1 MVSHWMLCGFGDSL
15 DSLLLVWVF
24 LFVVVFHLFVLCS
37 SGFLSAGFLL
47 KSPDIVK
54 RFWERLI
61 MYTLFSNALCCF
73 PFYNVPLSIVPYGWP
88 PLSRHDAIRAAS
100 ISIEHRAFGMVIR
113 TK

>member
-1 MVSHWMLCGFGDSL
+1 MVSHLMLCGFGDSL

-54 RFWERLI
+54 KVLGKTHHVYFVFECIVL
-61 MYTLFSNALCCF
+61 
-73 PFYNVPLSIVPYGWP
+73 LSF
-88 PLSRHDAIRAAS
+88 L
-100 ISIEHRAFGMVIR
+100 
-113 TK
+113 